1 MAGRLRSV
9 WAMSAAQSRPTNQGQ
24 KPTGAR
30 MRLPLLRV
38 VILVIALLL
47 IGEQFPF
54 SYFPMYSS
62 FDPEADY
69 YYVADQA
76 GEPYACVEIFG
87 TSTANVKKMYRAR
100 LRELTGRREATE
112 FDATAEERQQVGETM
127 LRYLRELGARTGRD
141 VPGTVVVLK
150 RVMLQRDATGQIS
163 REEINVAE
171 G

>member
-1 MAGRLRSV
+1 M
-9 WAMSAAQSRPTNQGQ
+9 
-24 KPTGAR
+24 
-30 MRLPLLRV
+30 V
-38 VILVIALLL
+38 VALLL

-69 YYVADQA
+69 YYVANVR

-100 LRELTGRREATE
+100 LRDLVAARDAREQ
-112 FDATAEERQQVGETM
+112 DATSEERRVVGEEM
-127 LRYLRELGARTGRD
+127 LKYLRSLGETAGRQM
-141 VPGTVVVLK
+141 PEGAVVLK
-150 RVMLQRDATGQIS
+150 RVLLERNADGEIS
-163 REEINVAE
+163 RHELTVAE

>member
-1 MAGRLRSV
+1 M
-9 WAMSAAQSRPTNQGQ
+9 
-24 KPTGAR
+24 
-30 MRLPLLRV
+30 
-38 VILVIALLL
+38 LVIALLL

-69 YYVADQA
+69 YYVADTA

-100 LRELTGRREATE
+100 LRELVGKRSARENDATDAERRE
-112 FDATAEERQQVGETM
+112 VGIEM
-127 LRYLRELGARTGRD
+127 LDYLRALGARSGRN
-141 VPGTVVVLK
+141 VPTDPVVLK
-150 RVMLQRDATGQIS
+150 RVLLQRDDEGAITRQELNI
-163 REEINVAE
+163 AE